1 MFYITFDEFYGV
13 NEYNSFINAAKN
25 NGVEIREWI
34 STRPPYNW
42 YLEIDPKDL
51 PRFLDFEIATSQQE
65 KHLIKKID
73 PLVHADEYL
82 LLRRETD
89 SPNKFTKFVR
99 NDYLTEVQEK
109 TGITLFRY
117 KNRQE
122 LKI

>member
-51 PRFLDFEIATSQQE
+51 P
-65 KHLIKKID
+65 
-73 PLVHADEYL
+73 
-82 LLRRETD
+82 
-89 SPNKFTKFVR
+89 
-99 NDYLTEVQEK
+99 
-109 TGITLFRY
+109 
-117 KNRQE
+117 
-122 LKI
+122 